1 MNNSVDLV
9 VEETEEGG
17 IDITELFQ
25 TLLSRIFWIIGA
37 VVLCAALA
45 FGYTKF
51 FMKPW
56 YESTASLYVVSNNMQ
71 SSADITVANNLTQD
85 CAVMIRR
92 RPIMDKVLENL
103 RAKGV
108 QLPEK
113 MTYAELASCVSVSL
127 AADNSRLLDIRV
139 TYADPAI
146 AKAIA
151 DEVCAVAAV
160 EIVKSVE
167 ADESR
172 VSLNTFGEASLPQN
186 AAGPSAVKNTLLA
199 AAIGFL
205 VSGGIIVLIYIF
217 DDKIKNAEHVQR
229 VLGVSALGMIPHQ
242 HKNGEHRYGAKG
254 EAGHATKSK

>member
-1 MNNSVDLV
+1 
-9 VEETEEGG
+9 
-17 IDITELFQ
+17 
-25 TLLSRIFWIIGA
+25 
-37 VVLCAALA
+37 
-45 FGYTKF
+45 
-51 FMKPW
+51 
-56 YESTASLYVVSNNMQ
+56 
-71 SSADITVANNLTQD
+71 
-85 CAVMIRR
+85 MIRR

-139 TYADPAI
+139 TYTDPAI

-254 EAGHATKSK
+254 ETGHATKSK